1 MPNNLYEALKLDL
14 DSCGFNEKQ
23 ELRGMLRYFLGQ
35 AYVGKEDNSITSRYV
50 KEKGISKINE
60 EIM

>member
-23 ELRGMLRYFLGQ
+23 ELRGMLRYFLG
-35 AYVGKEDNSITSRYV
+35 
-50 KEKGISKINE
+50 
-60 EIM
+60 